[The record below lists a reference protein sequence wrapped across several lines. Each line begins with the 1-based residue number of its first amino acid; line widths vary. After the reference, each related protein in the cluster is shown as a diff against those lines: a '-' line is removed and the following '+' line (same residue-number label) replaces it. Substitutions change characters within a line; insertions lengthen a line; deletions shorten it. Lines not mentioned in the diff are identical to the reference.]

1 MNNGFHIYEM
11 EESIRLDKYLATLF
25 PELSRTRIK
34 NSIKSGNVLVNNS
47 SAKPS
52 YLLCVNDEIKF
63 EFIVENEQQVH
74 MESFEMELN
83 ILYEDND
90 IICINKPP
98 GLVVHPG
105 AGNHTNTLANGLI
118 HHFDSL
124 SNVNG
129 ITRPGI
135 VHRLDKNTSGV
146 ILIAKSNLAHH
157 HLANQFQ
164 DRTIQKIYQAVTWGE
179 WKESEG
185 ILDGNIA
192 RKKSDPTTYTIS
204 KEGRS
209 SETKYIVTHKNRYF
223 SQLTFMPKT
232 GRTHQIRVHSAEENH
247 PIVCDDPY
255 GGGINRAKGFLPEV
269 ALKMKK
275 IIKNMGR
282 HALHAEQIMFQHPTG
297 KNQINI
303 IAPYPTDF
311 VNLVDSVRDFDG

>member
-1 MNNGFHIYEM
+1 M

-74 MESFEMELN
+74 MESVEMELN

-232 GRTHQIRVHSAEENH
+232 GRTHQIRVHLASKKL
-247 PIVCDDPY
+247 PIIGDGTYNP
-255 GGGINRAKGFLPEV
+255 R
-269 ALKMKK
+269 K
-275 IIKNMGR
+275 IISKDTSNELVDIIR
-282 HALHAEQIMFQHPTG
+282 SFPRQALHAHQISFLS
-297 KNQINI
+297 KNKKDMISYE
-303 IAPYPTDF
+303 APIPRDMQ
-311 VNLVDSVRDFDG
+311 NLIENLKKL

>member
-74 MESFEMELN
+74 MESVEMELN

-146 ILIAKSNLAHH
+146 ILIAKS
-157 HLANQFQ
+157 
-164 DRTIQKIYQAVTWGE
+164 
-179 WKESEG
+179 
-185 ILDGNIA
+185 
-192 RKKSDPTTYTIS
+192 
-204 KEGRS
+204 
-209 SETKYIVTHKNRYF
+209 
-223 SQLTFMPKT
+223 
-232 GRTHQIRVHSAEENH
+232 
-247 PIVCDDPY
+247 
-255 GGGINRAKGFLPEV
+255 
-269 ALKMKK
+269 
-275 IIKNMGR
+275 
-282 HALHAEQIMFQHPTG
+282 
-297 KNQINI
+297 
-303 IAPYPTDF
+303 
-311 VNLVDSVRDFDG
+311 